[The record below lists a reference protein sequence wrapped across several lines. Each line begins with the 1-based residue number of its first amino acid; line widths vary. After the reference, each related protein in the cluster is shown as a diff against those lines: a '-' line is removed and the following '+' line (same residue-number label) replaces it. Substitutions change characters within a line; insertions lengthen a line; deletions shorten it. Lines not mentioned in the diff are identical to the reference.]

1 MRGWR
6 SLLPILVFTVLYA
19 AVSLSVTN
27 SYYQLVMTLV
37 PVWAVFGLSWNLL
50 SGYTGLISF
59 GHAAFFGVGAY
70 AVALGQIYFDLSP
83 WILIPIAAMLGGA
96 AGLLIGF
103 PTFRLQGHY
112 FALAM
117 LAYPLAILYVFEWLG
132 FQEITLPIKRDNPI
146 AYMQFADPRLYTLL
160 ALAMMLGTI
169 LLTRAIERSRFGMA
183 LLAIKQN
190 EAAAEAAGIN
200 TLAWKL
206 RAISMSGTI
215 AGAIGGFYAVV
226 LLVVTPQSVFGMLV
240 SAQALTVAMFGGVGT
255 VWGPVIGSV
264 ILIPLAETLN
274 AEAGSRLPGIQ
285 GVIFGLAIV
294 CVILV
299 APEGLF
305 WKVRDFLRKR
315 SAPAMATPPNAPD
328 LASAAVP
335 ATPLPFRPER
345 SRGIGRGTG
354 RGTGD
359 VVLEVRN
366 LSRSFGGLKAV
377 QDVSFKLRR
386 NEILGIIGPNGA
398 GKTTLFNLLNG
409 FLRPGTGEILLD
421 GRDMSGRKPHELCE
435 AGIGR
440 TFQIMRP
447 FQRMSIS
454 DNVMVGAYVRSR
466 TDAEARQLAADAIA
480 RVGLSEIAD
489 RIAGQLTTKELRLM
503 ELARALAGQPRVLLL
518 DETLAGLGHDEANE
532 VVAVIQR
539 LARDGMTI
547 AVIEHT
553 MQAMVRLVDSFLVL
567 DHGAVIVEGEPEA
580 VTRDSRVIEAYLGKK
595 WVAHAPH

>member
-1 MRGWR
+1 MTMQNLR
-6 SLLPILVFTVLYA
+6 SLLPILVFTALYA
-19 AVSLSVTN
+19 VLSLSVTN

-59 GHAAFFGVGAY
+59 GHAAFFGIGAY
-70 AVALGQIYFDLSP
+70 TTALGQIYFDLSP
-83 WILIPIAAMLGGA
+83 WMLIPIAAMLGGI
-96 AGLLIGF
+96 AGFLIGF
-103 PTFRLQGHY
+103 PTFRLSGHY

-132 FQEITLPIKRDNPI
+132 FQEVTLPIKRDTPI

-160 ALAMMLGTI
+160 ALAMMLATI
-169 LLTRAIERSRFGMA
+169 LLTRVIEKSRFGMA

-206 RAISMSGTI
+206 RAITLSGAI

-240 SAQALTVAMFGGVGT
+240 SAQVLTVAMFGGVGT

-274 AEAGSRLPGIQ
+274 AEAGSRFPGIQ
-285 GVIFGLAIV
+285 GVIFGLAIIS
-294 CVILV
+294 VILV

-305 WKVRDFLRKR
+305 WKLRDFFRKR
-315 SAPAMATPPNAPD
+315 VTSPAVASPSAPVQPAAAMANP
-328 LASAAVP
+328 S
-335 ATPLPFRPER
+335 RPER
-345 SRGIGRGTG
+345 SRGAGE
-354 RGTGD
+354 

-377 QDVSFKLRR
+377 QNVSFKLRR

-447 FQRMSIS
+447 FLRMSIS
-454 DNVMVGAYVRSR
+454 DNVVVGAYVRAR
-466 TDAEARQLAADAIA
+466 TDAEAKRLATEAIA
-480 RVGLSEIAD
+480 RVGLSDIAD
-489 RIAGQLTTKELRLM
+489 RIAGELTTKELRLM
-503 ELARALAGQPRVLLL
+503 ELARALAGQPRILLL

-547 AVIEHT
+547 AIIEHT

>member
-1 MRGWR
+1 MQGLR
-6 SLLPILVFTVLYA
+6 SLLPILVFTALYA
-19 AVSLSVTN
+19 ALSLGVTN

-59 GHAAFFGVGAY
+59 GHAAFFGIGAY
-70 AVALGQIYFDLSP
+70 ATALGQIYFDLSP
-83 WILIPIAAMLGGA
+83 WALIPVAAMLGGF

-132 FQEITLPIKRDNPI
+132 FQEVTLPIKRDNPI
-146 AYMQFADPRLYTLL
+146 AYMQFADPRLYTLV
-160 ALAMMLGTI
+160 ALAMMLATI
-169 LLTRAIERSRFGMA
+169 LLTRAIENSRFGMA
-183 LLAIKQN
+183 LRAIKQN

-206 RAISMSGTI
+206 RAITLSGAI

-285 GVIFGLAIV
+285 GVIFGLAII

-305 WKVRDFLRKR
+305 WKVRDLLRKR
-315 SAPAMATPPNAPD
+315 SAPPVVAAPRAPD
-328 LASAAVP
+328 IVLAGTVVAEP
-335 ATPLPFRPER
+335 TR
-345 SRGIGRGTG
+345 SRPQRSEEA
-354 RGTGD
+354 GD
-359 VVLEVRN
+359 IVLEVRN
-366 LSRSFGGLKAV
+366 LSRAFGGLKAV

-398 GKTTLFNLLNG
+398 GKTTVFNLLNG
-409 FLRPGTGEILLD
+409 FMRPDQGEILIG
-421 GRDMSGRKPHELCE
+421 GRNMSGRKPHELCE

-447 FQRMSIS
+447 FQRMSIA
-454 DNVMVGAYVRSR
+454 DNVVVGAYVRTS
-466 TDAEARQLAADAIA
+466 TDAEARQLAAEAIA
-480 RVGLSEIAD
+480 RVGLSDIAD
-489 RIAGQLTTKELRLM
+489 RVAGELTTKELRLM
-503 ELARALAGQPRVLLL
+503 EIARALAGQPRILLL

-539 LARDGMTI
+539 LASDGMTI
-547 AVIEHT
+547 AIIEHT

-595 WVAHAPH
+595 WVAYAPR

>member
-1 MRGWR
+1 MTMLPMR
-6 SLLPILVFTVLYA
+6 SLLPPLLFTLAYA
-19 AVSLSVTN
+19 GISLGVTN
-27 SYYQLVMTLV
+27 SYYQLILTLV

-59 GHAAFFGVGAY
+59 GHAAFFGIGAY
-70 AVALGQIYFDLSP
+70 ATALGQIYFNISP
-83 WILIPIAAMLGGA
+83 WLLIPIAAMLGGI

-132 FQEITLPIKRDNPI
+132 FQEVTLPIKRDAPI
-146 AYMQFADPRLYTLL
+146 AFMQFADPRLYTLL
-160 ALAMMLGTI
+160 GLALMLATI
-169 LLTRAIERSRFGMA
+169 VLTQMIERSRFGMA

-206 RAISMSGTI
+206 RAITLSGAI
-215 AGAIGGFYAVV
+215 AAAIGGFYAQV
-226 LLVVTPQSVFGMLV
+226 LLVVTPASVFGMLV
-240 SAQALTVAMFGGVGT
+240 SAQALTIAMFGGVGT

-264 ILIPLAETLN
+264 ILIPLAEILH
-274 AEAGSRLPGIQ
+274 AEAGARIPGIQ

-294 CVILV
+294 CVILL

-305 WKVRDFLRKR
+305 WKLRDLLRKR
-315 SAPAMATPPNAPD
+315 NASKPAASETPEATTADITALKP
-328 LASAAVP
+328 ASRQRAA
-335 ATPLPFRPER
+335 
-345 SRGIGRGTG
+345 TG
-354 RGTGD
+354 E

-377 QDVSFKLRR
+377 QDVSFKLHK

-409 FLRPGTGEILLD
+409 FLKPGQGEVLID
-421 GRDMSGRKPHELCE
+421 GRNMSGQRPHVICE

-440 TFQIMRP
+440 TFQVMRP
-447 FQRMSIS
+447 FLRMSIL
-454 DNVMVGAYVRSR
+454 DNVVVGAYVRAR
-466 TDAEARQLAADAIA
+466 TDAEARKLAAGAIA
-480 RVGLSEIAD
+480 RVGLSAVAD
-489 RIAGQLTTKELRLM
+489 RVAGELSTKELRLM
-503 ELARALAGQPRVLLL
+503 ELARAIAGQPRILLL
-518 DETLAGLGHDEANE
+518 DETLAGLGHGEADE
-532 VVAVIQR
+532 VVAVIQQ

-547 AVIEHT
+547 AIIEHT
-553 MQAMVRLVDSFLVL
+553 MQAMVRLVDRFLVL
-567 DHGAVIVEGEPEA
+567 DHGAVITEGLPEV

-595 WVAHAPH
+595 WAAHAAN

>member
-1 MRGWR
+1 MHGLR
-6 SLLPILVFTVLYA
+6 SLLPILVFTALYA
-19 AVSLSVTN
+19 ALSLSVTN

-59 GHAAFFGVGAY
+59 GHAAFFGIGAY
-70 AVALGQIYFDLSP
+70 ATALGQIYFDISP
-83 WILIPIAAMLGGA
+83 WALIPVAAMLGGF

-132 FQEITLPIKRDNPI
+132 FQEVTLPIKRDNPI
-146 AYMQFADPRLYTLL
+146 AYMQFADPRLYTLV
-160 ALAMMLGTI
+160 ALAMMLATI
-169 LLTRAIERSRFGMA
+169 LLTRVIENSRFGMA
-183 LLAIKQN
+183 LRAIKQN
-190 EAAAEAAGIN
+190 EAAAEAAGID

-206 RAISMSGTI
+206 RAITLSGAI

-285 GVIFGLAIV
+285 GVIFGLAII

-305 WKVRDFLRKR
+305 WKVRDLLRKR
-315 SAPAMATPPNAPD
+315 SAPQVVAPAGVPD
-328 LASAAVP
+328 AVLAAAVAAVP
-335 ATPLPFRPER
+335 KRLRPQR
-345 SRGIGRGTG
+345 SEETDDI
-354 RGTGD
+354 
-359 VVLEVRN
+359 VLEVRN
-366 LSRSFGGLKAV
+366 LSRAFGGLKAV

-398 GKTTLFNLLNG
+398 GKTTVFNLLNG
-409 FLRPGTGEILLD
+409 FMRPDQGEILID
-421 GRDMSGRKPHELCE
+421 GRNMSGRKPHELCK

-447 FQRMSIS
+447 FQRMSIA
-454 DNVMVGAYVRSR
+454 DNVVVGAYVRTR
-466 TDAEARQLAADAIA
+466 TDAEARQLAADAIG
-480 RVGLSEIAD
+480 RVGLSDIAG
-489 RIAGQLTTKELRLM
+489 RIAGELTTKELRLM
-503 ELARALAGQPRVLLL
+503 ELARALAGQPRILLL

-547 AVIEHT
+547 AIIEHT

-595 WVAHAPH
+595 WVAYAPR

>member
-1 MRGWR
+1 MQGSR
-6 SLLPILVFTVLYA
+6 SLLPILVFTALYA
-19 AVSLSVTN
+19 ALSLSVTN
-27 SYYQLVMTLV
+27 SYYQLVLTLV
-37 PVWAVFGLSWNLL
+37 PVWGVFGLSWNLL

-59 GHAAFFGVGAY
+59 GHAAFFGIGAY
-70 AVALGQIYFDLSP
+70 VTALGQIYFDLSP
-83 WILIPIAAMLGGA
+83 WVLIPIAAMFGGV

-132 FQEITLPIKRDNPI
+132 FQEVTLPIKRDNPI

-169 LLTRAIERSRFGMA
+169 LLTRMIEKSRFGMA

-206 RAISMSGTI
+206 RAITLSGAI

-274 AEAGSRLPGIQ
+274 AEAGSRFPGIQ
-285 GVIFGLAIV
+285 GVIFGLAIIS
-294 CVILV
+294 VILV

-305 WKVRDFLRKR
+305 WKLRDFLRR
-315 SAPAMATPPNAPD
+315 RPASQAVATSSAPVQLATAPIAAAKPP
-328 LASAAVP
+328 
-335 ATPLPFRPER
+335 RPER
-345 SRGIGRGTG
+345 SQGSD
-354 RGTGD
+354 D
-359 VVLEVRN
+359 VVLEIRN

-377 QDVSFKLRR
+377 QNVSFKLRR

-447 FQRMSIS
+447 FLRMSIS
-454 DNVMVGAYVRSR
+454 DNVVVGAYVRAK
-466 TDAEARQLAADAIA
+466 TDAEARQLAAEAIA
-480 RVGLSEIAD
+480 RVGLSEIAG
-489 RIAGQLTTKELRLM
+489 RVASELTTKELRLM
-503 ELARALAGQPRVLLL
+503 ELARALAGQPRILLL

-547 AVIEHT
+547 AIIEHT

-580 VTRDSRVIEAYLGKK
+580 ITRDSRVIEAYLGKK
-595 WVAHAPH
+595 WMAHAPH

>member
-1 MRGWR
+1 MMRGWR
-6 SLLPILVFTVLYA
+6 SLLPIIVFTVLYA

-37 PVWAVFGLSWNLL
+37 PVWAIFGLSWNLL

-70 AVALGQIYFDLSP
+70 AVVLGQIYFDLSP
-83 WILIPIAAMLGGA
+83 WIMIPIAALLGGI

-103 PTFRLQGHY
+103 PTFRLSGHY

-132 FQEITLPIKRDNPI
+132 LQEVTLPIKRDNPI
-146 AYMQFADPRLYTLL
+146 AYMQFADHRLYTLL
-160 ALAMMLGTI
+160 ALAMMLATI
-169 LLTRAIERSRFGMA
+169 LLTRAVERSRFGMA

-206 RAISMSGTI
+206 RAITLSGAI
-215 AGAIGGFYAVV
+215 AGAVGGFYAVV

-274 AEAGSRLPGIQ
+274 AEAGSRFPGIQ

-294 CVILV
+294 CVILL

-305 WKVRDFLRKR
+305 WKVRDFFRKR
-315 SAPAMATPPNAPD
+315 SAPPVTAAPSD
-328 LASAAVP
+328 PVVAAVTAP
-335 ATPLPFRPER
+335 IPLRPKR
-345 SRGIGRGTG
+345 SQ
-354 RGTGD
+354 GTGD

-366 LSRSFGGLKAV
+366 LSKSFGGLKAV
-377 QDVSFKLRR
+377 QDVSFKLRQ

-409 FLRPGTGEILLD
+409 FLRPDTGEVLLD
-421 GRDMSGRKPHELCE
+421 GREMSGRKPHDLCE

-454 DNVMVGAYVRSR
+454 DNVVVGAYVRAK
-466 TDAEARQLAADAIA
+466 TDAEARQLATDAIA
-480 RVGLSEIAD
+480 RVGLSDIAD
-489 RIAGQLTTKELRLM
+489 RIAGELTTKELRLM
-503 ELARALAGQPRVLLL
+503 ELARALAGQPRILLL

-547 AVIEHT
+547 AIIEHT

>member
-1 MRGWR
+1 M
-6 SLLPILVFTVLYA
+6 
-19 AVSLSVTN
+19 
-27 SYYQLVMTLV
+27 
-37 PVWAVFGLSWNLL
+37 FG
-50 SGYTGLISF
+50 
-59 GHAAFFGVGAY
+59 GV
-70 AVALGQIYFDLSP
+70 
-83 WILIPIAAMLGGA
+83 

-132 FQEITLPIKRDNPI
+132 LQEVTLPIKRDNAA
-146 AYMQFADPRLYTLL
+146 AYMQFADHRVYTLL
-160 ALAMMLGTI
+160 ALAMMLATI
-169 LLTRAIERSRFGMA
+169 LLTRTVERSRFGMA

-206 RAISMSGTI
+206 RAVTLSGAI
-215 AGAIGGFYAVV
+215 AGAVGGFYAVV

-274 AEAGSRLPGIQ
+274 AEAGSRFPGIQ
-285 GVIFGLAIV
+285 GVIYGLAII
-294 CVILV
+294 CVILL

-305 WKVRDFLRKR
+305 WKIRDFWRKR
-315 SAPAMATPPNAPD
+315 S
-328 LASAAVP
+328 SAAPVTAAPGTTDIATATSAELVP
-335 ATPLPFRPER
+335 LRPKR
-345 SRGIGRGTG
+345 TV
-354 RGTGD
+354 GTGD

-377 QDVSFKLRR
+377 QDVSFKLRQ

-409 FLRPGTGEILLD
+409 FLRPGTGQILLD
-421 GRDMSGRKPHELCE
+421 GREMSGRKPHELCE

-447 FQRMSIS
+447 FLRMSIS
-454 DNVMVGAYVRSR
+454 DNVVVGAYVRAR

-480 RVGLSEIAD
+480 RVGLSGIAN
-489 RIAGQLTTKELRLM
+489 RIAGELTTKELRLM
-503 ELARALAGQPRVLLL
+503 ELARALAGQPRILLL

-547 AVIEHT
+547 AIIEHT

>member
-1 MRGWR
+1 VTVPQVR
-6 SLLPILVFTVLYA
+6 SLVPALVFTIAYA
-19 AVSLSVTN
+19 AISLSVTN
-27 SYYQLVMTLV
+27 SYYQLVLTLV

-59 GHAAFFGVGAY
+59 GHAAFFGIGAY
-70 AVALGQIYFDLSP
+70 TTALGQIYFDLSP
-83 WILIPIAAMLGGA
+83 WLLIPVAAMLGGI

-132 FQEITLPIKRDNPI
+132 FQEVTLPIKRDAPI

-160 ALAMMLGTI
+160 ALAIMLATI
-169 LLTRAIERSRFGMA
+169 LLTQVVERSRFGMA

-206 RAISMSGTI
+206 RAITLSG
-215 AGAIGGFYAVV
+215 AVAAAIGAFYAQV

-264 ILIPLAETLN
+264 ILIPLAETLH
-274 AEAGSRLPGIQ
+274 AEAGARFPGIQ
-285 GVIFGLAIV
+285 GVIFGFAII

-305 WKVRDFLRKR
+305 WKLRDLLRKR
-315 SAPAMATPPNAPD
+315 LAPKVASTAGAPQAPTTTVTAPRPARQRAATG
-328 LASAAVP
+328 
-335 ATPLPFRPER
+335 E
-345 SRGIGRGTG
+345 
-354 RGTGD
+354 

-377 QDVSFKLRR
+377 QDVSFKLHK

-409 FLRPGTGEILLD
+409 FLRPNQGEVLID
-421 GRDMSGRKPHELCE
+421 GRNMSGERPHTICE

-440 TFQIMRP
+440 TFQVMRP
-447 FQRMSIS
+447 FLRMSIL
-454 DNVMVGAYVRSR
+454 DNVVVGAYVRAR
-466 TDAEARQLAADAIA
+466 TDEEARKLAADAIG
-480 RVGLSEIAD
+480 RVGLSAVAD
-489 RIAGQLTTKELRLM
+489 CVAGELSTKELRLM
-503 ELARALAGQPRVLLL
+503 ELARALAGQPRILLL
-518 DETLAGLGHDEANE
+518 DETLAGLGHGEADE
-532 VVAVIQR
+532 VVAVIQQ

-547 AVIEHT
+547 AIIEHT

-567 DHGAVIVEGEPEA
+567 DHGAVITEGEPEM
-580 VTRDSRVIEAYLGKK
+580 VTRDGRVIEAYLGKK
-595 WVAHAPH
+595 WMAHAPH

>member
-1 MRGWR
+1 MPQLR
-6 SLLPILVFTVLYA
+6 SLLPAILFTIAYA
-19 AVSLSVTN
+19 VVSLSVTN
-27 SYYQLVMTLV
+27 SYYQLVLTLV

-59 GHAAFFGVGAY
+59 GHAAFFGIGAY
-70 AVALGQIYFDLSP
+70 TTALGQIYFDLSP
-83 WILIPIAAMLGGA
+83 WLLIPVAAMLGGI

-132 FQEITLPIKRDNPI
+132 FQEVTLPMKRDAPI
-146 AYMQFADPRLYTLL
+146 AYMQFADPRIYTLV
-160 ALAMMLGTI
+160 ALAIMLATI
-169 LLTRAIERSRFGMA
+169 ILTKIIEQSRFGMA

-206 RAISMSGTI
+206 RAITLS
-215 AGAIGGFYAVV
+215 GAIAAAIGAFYAQV

-264 ILIPLAETLN
+264 ILIPLAETLH
-274 AEAGSRLPGIQ
+274 AEAGARIPGIQ
-285 GVIFGLAIV
+285 GVIFGFAII

-305 WKVRDFLRKR
+305 WKLRDLLRKR
-315 SAPAMATPPNAPD
+315 PSPKAATVPD
-328 LASAAVP
+328 ASQP
-335 ATPLPFRPER
+335 ATATVTPLRV
-345 SRGIGRGTG
+345 SRKRAATSE
-354 RGTGD
+354 

-377 QDVSFKLRR
+377 QDVSFRLHK

-409 FLRPGTGEILLD
+409 FLRPDQGEVLID
-421 GRDMSGRKPHELCE
+421 GRNMSGERPHTICG

-440 TFQIMRP
+440 TFQVMRP
-447 FQRMSIS
+447 FLRMSIL
-454 DNVMVGAYVRSR
+454 DNVVVGAYVRAKSE
-466 TDAEARQLAADAIA
+466 DEARKLAADAVA
-480 RVGLSEIAD
+480 RVGLSDVAD
-489 RIAGQLTTKELRLM
+489 RLAGELSTKELRLM
-503 ELARALAGQPRVLLL
+503 ELARALAGQPRILLL
-518 DETLAGLGHDEANE
+518 DETLAGLGHGEADE
-532 VVAVIQR
+532 VVAVIQQ
-539 LARDGMTI
+539 LARDGITI
-547 AVIEHT
+547 AIIEHT
-553 MQAMVRLVDSFLVL
+553 MQAMVRLVDSFVVL
-567 DHGAVIVEGEPEA
+567 DHGAVITEGEPEV

-595 WVAHAPH
+595 WVAHAPR

>member
-6 SLLPILVFTVLYA
+6 SLLPIFVFTVLYA

-37 PVWAVFGLSWNLL
+37 PVWAIFGLSWNLL

-59 GHAAFFGVGAY
+59 GHAAFFGLGAY

-83 WILIPIAAMLGGA
+83 WVLIPIAAVIGGM

-132 FQEITLPIKRDNPI
+132 LQELTLPIKRDNPI
-146 AYMQFADPRLYTLL
+146 AYMQFNDHRLYTLL

-169 LLTRAIERSRFGMA
+169 LLTRAVERSRFGMA

-206 RAISMSGTI
+206 RAITLSGAI
-215 AGAIGGFYAVV
+215 AGAVGGFYAVV

-274 AEAGSRLPGIQ
+274 AEAGSRFPGIQ

-305 WKVRDFLRKR
+305 WKIRDLLRR
-315 SAPAMATPPNAPD
+315 RPAPP
-328 LASAAVP
+328 AAVIP
-335 ATPLPFRPER
+335 AATAPVNADTVAAPVPPRPAR
-345 SRGIGRGTG
+345 T

-366 LSRSFGGLKAV
+366 LSRAFGGLKAV
-377 QDVSFKLRR
+377 QDVSFKLRK

-421 GRDMSGRKPHELCE
+421 GREMSGRKPHELCE

-447 FQRMSIS
+447 FLRMSVS
-454 DNVMVGAYVRSR
+454 DNVVVGAYVRAG
-466 TDAEARQLAADAIA
+466 TDAEARRLAADAIA
-480 RVGLSEIAD
+480 RVGLTDITG
-489 RIAGQLTTKELRLM
+489 RIAGELTTKELRLM
-503 ELARALAGQPRVLLL
+503 ELARALAGQPRILLL
-518 DETLAGLGHDEANE
+518 DETLAGLGHDEADE

-547 AVIEHT
+547 AIIEHT

-595 WVAHAPH
+595 WVAHASH